1 MANKVLTKA
10 EIFRRMERYLDDP
23 EKIIS
28 VSFMAELAGC
38 EEHTVYKIFR
48 QKNMPLS
55 ERMQI
60 RFSSALQKLERGE
73 VRVMRY
79 RDKTRQLHYVKEPR
93 PVTRNGYSLNVTGGK
108 IGISVGPQNRGDYSQ
123 PTFEEKMKWR
133 S

>member
-55 ERMQI
+55 ERMQVGTP
-60 RFSSALQKLERGE
+60 RVTDRSTSRSSTA
-73 VRVMRY
+73 
-79 RDKTRQLHYVKEPR
+79 
-93 PVTRNGYSLNVTGGK
+93 
-108 IGISVGPQNRGDYSQ
+108 
-123 PTFEEKMKWR
+123 
-133 S
+133 

>member
-79 RDKTRQLHYVKEPR
+79 RDKTQ
-93 PVTRNGYSLNVTGGK
+93 
-108 IGISVGPQNRGDYSQ
+108 IGRAHV
-123 PTFEEKMKWR
+123 
-133 S
+133 